1 MKKYGADAHRF
12 CHDAMIAPKLVAV
25 NTLAGGWM
33 IVVMEY
39 LAADSFI
46 TLYDAVLTNAEK
58 HEVLELAIDAAKK
71 LHNAGYVHGDL
82 RSPNLMISTKDK
94 RMCILDFDYAG
105 RKGEATY
112 PYFLSKTIPWHNE
125 VKGGGLIKDYH
136 DIYLLEK
143 SMS

>member
-1 MKKYGADAHRF
+1 VKKYGADAHRF

-94 RMCILDFDYAG
+94 LATLIMQ
-105 RKGEATY
+105 GEKEKLCT
-112 PYFLSKTIPWHNE
+112 
-125 VKGGGLIKDYH
+125 LIF
-136 DIYLLEK
+136 
-143 SMS
+143 